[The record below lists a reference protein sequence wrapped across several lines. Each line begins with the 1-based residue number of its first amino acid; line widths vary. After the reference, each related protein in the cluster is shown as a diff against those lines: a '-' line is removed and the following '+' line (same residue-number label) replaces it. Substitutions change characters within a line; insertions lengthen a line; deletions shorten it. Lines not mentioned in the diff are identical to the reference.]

1 VLASLYAAGKVVI
14 RDGMASLL
22 PGKGDDAPGLPASRH
37 GMGLQRL
44 DRPEP
49 EEQLSL
55 RVAAVAGMNFPTK
68 RVTDIHPLQM
78 ARSEL
83 HRHLQALS
91 KLAVLEPMAA
101 GDDPPA
107 AGSGSDAIVTQCLW

>member
-1 VLASLYAAGKVVI
+1 MLASLYAAGKVVI

-22 PGKGDDAPGLPASRH
+22 PGKGDDAPGLPASLH
-37 GMGLQRL
+37 GMGLPRL

-55 RVAAVAGMNFPTK
+55 RVAAVAGMSFPTK
-68 RVTDIHPLQM
+68 RATGIRPLQM

-83 HRHLQALS
+83 HRHLQARPNWRS
-91 KLAVLEPMAA
+91 
-101 GDDPPA
+101 
-107 AGSGSDAIVTQCLW
+107 